1 MPYTPSLSS
10 AAASRFSAAAS
21 RSGAATNSCALA
33 SACGPGKILATV
45 SPDSDSI
52 NQDIAP
58 LSNNA
63 RFAFHGPGVCATSC
77 LLIGWVGRD
86 EYARRNGG
94 GSLAQGVAHGGSLA
108 PDADELLNVCDA
120 VQVVAVEHDVGA
132 FLAGVSFVCVI
143 SHIVPPDRHS
153 T

>member
-63 RFAFHGPGVCATSC
+63 RFAFHGPGVCAMSG
-77 LLIGWVGRD
+77 LLVCWEADGL
-86 EYARRNGG
+86 GG
-94 GSLAQGVAHGGSLA
+94 LCQGVADGVDDGEVVRVAPGGI
-108 PDADELLNVCDA
+108 
-120 VQVVAVEHDVGA
+120 DV
-132 FLAGVSFVCVI
+132 
-143 SHIVPPDRHS
+143 
-153 T
+153 